1 MTKYQLESTHNL
13 IWRISYALSCLA
25 FGAWFMYAANNYL
38 KMSAS
43 SSVSLKNGD
52 DGDRFVK
59 FPLMS
64 FCKSVSIGISGIAS
78 GWSGVGPFDFFYL

>member
-64 FCKSVSIGISGIAS
+64 FCKSPDVEKTLWKKVLPCTGNITS
-78 GWSGVGPFDFFYL
+78 L